1 DTYLQYVSKVKKF
14 ERQLDLLKQL
24 WKEEKSFPHL
34 EEKLLAIND
43 KLEVIKTSG
52 AADEEFQK
60 EFDDAEAEVWKNFKM
75 SEPYFRERLFP
86 SKLQLASLSLK
97 GERKIDNMIRCSMQ
111 IGEDKFLVSSILS
124 ETRILS
130 VKNGLIEWGEVIKDL
145 SRPIVGCF
153 NISENNWIAVKKNGE
168 MVVFRVNDTEN
179 EIEVVKKLRSQF
191 GKITGSV
198 LIDENTIINVDEK
211 RNFEKFYLAG
221 DESFL
226 PADSLPISDCPLV
239 FMKKIKDKIIII
251 DYEGKMLIYDQGFIK
266 EDELKLEMDR
276 IIAVEALDENSVF
289 VSNKNR
295 QYKIFDLKSRKL
307 QEEGFLEDRVMN
319 VLGNQNCFLILSYN
333 NNAYLM
339 ENNIG
344 FWKLNE
350 KATLENVNISNA
362 AKYNENFIVFDLNGN
377 ASALLIDQFRCES
390 I

>member
-1 DTYLQYVSKVKKF
+1 
-14 ERQLDLLKQL
+14 
-24 WKEEKSFPHL
+24 
-34 EEKLLAIND
+34 
-43 KLEVIKTSG
+43 VIKTSG

-276 IIAVEALDENSVF
+276 IIAVEALDENSVLYPTKTA
-289 VSNKNR
+289 NIK
-295 QYKIFDLKSRKL
+295 Y
-307 QEEGFLEDRVMN
+307 
-319 VLGNQNCFLILSYN
+319 LI
-333 NNAYLM
+333 
-339 ENNIG
+339 
-344 FWKLNE
+344 
-350 KATLENVNISNA
+350 
-362 AKYNENFIVFDLNGN
+362 
-377 ASALLIDQFRCES
+377 
-390 I
+390 